1 MKKVAWQQLRAGLAG
16 TALALATVQA
26 AIADPEIAGFAF
38 VQENSA
44 LKLSGNLIY
53 LYGIYVPPTEQSCY
67 TFVRPSP
74 CGPRASLALDFK
86 TSGHFVHCWPMA
98 ENADGSLSARC
109 SSEGEDL
116 SAWMLQRGWAVALPD
131 APLEYQTLE
140 RLAHA
145 KGVGIWGFPVDLIQR
160 PYQRPYRR

>member
-1 MKKVAWQQLRAGLAG
+1 MDAWKQILAALAG
-16 TALALATVQA
+16 TTVAVATVRS
-26 AIADPEIAGFAF
+26 AIADPEISGFAF
-38 VQENSA
+38 VQEDSA
-44 LKLSGNLIY
+44 LKLSGTLIY

-67 TFVRPSP
+67 TFVRPPP

-86 TSGHFVHCWPMA
+86 TSGHFVHCAPIA
-98 ENADGSLSARC
+98 TNPDSSLIARC

-140 RLAHA
+140 RIAHA
-145 KGVGIWGFPVDLIQR
+145 KGIGIWGFPIDLIRR
-160 PYQRPYRR
+160 PFKR